1 MACHA
6 HLFCVHCTNNDTA
19 IPDRSNC
26 NPLHQEKAATT
37 GRLNCVLVRKCL
49 LSFTASCGMDEDGL
63 GDDVHMYC
71 DPGPQG
77 DDTQVAW
84 ANCMISLPLNVNCKG
99 GWGPI
104 CGVVNRCWIAIFDRV
119 SVISD
124 D

>member
-1 MACHA
+1 
-6 HLFCVHCTNNDTA
+6 
-19 IPDRSNC
+19 
-26 NPLHQEKAATT
+26 
-37 GRLNCVLVRKCL
+37 
-49 LSFTASCGMDEDGL
+49 MDKDGL
-63 GDDVHMYC
+63 EDDVHMYC

-84 ANCMISLPLNVNCKG
+84 ANCMISLPLNVNYKG